1 MDRLYTGARDTGA
14 LLYRCNLCRGAW
26 EDETLV
32 GVCRVLS
39 DDASILYVQDILV
52 DPDHQRR
59 GIGRALLERVL
70 ERYSHCRQKVLMTD
84 DRPEQKAFYE
94 ALGFTRLDLRE
105 GPTLRALSNF
115 RLSYPTRPE
124 CGRNLAKLFSR
135 SRARYGATLGGDVRK
150 RSRSR
155 KHV

>member
-1 MDRLYTGARDTGA
+1 MPQLHSDRPIPLEALLELYASVGWTAYTREPQTLERAFTGAT
-14 LLYRCNLCRGAW
+14 YVVGAW
-26 EDETLV
+26 EADELV
-32 GVCRVLS
+32 GVCRALS

-59 GIGRALLERVL
+59 GVGRALLERVL

-105 GPTLRALSNF
+105 GPTLRAFVKLS
-115 RLSYPTRPE
+115 S
-124 CGRNLAKLFSR
+124 
-135 SRARYGATLGGDVRK
+135 
-150 RSRSR
+150 
-155 KHV
+155 

>member
-1 MDRLYTGARDTGA
+1 MPQLRSDRPIPLEALLELYASVGWTAYTREPETLERAFTGAT
-14 LLYRCNLCRGAW
+14 YVVGAW

-70 ERYSHCRQKVLMTD
+70 DRYSHCRQKVLMTD

-105 GPTLRALSNF
+105 GPTLRAFVKLS
-115 RLSYPTRPE
+115 S
-124 CGRNLAKLFSR
+124 
-135 SRARYGATLGGDVRK
+135 
-150 RSRSR
+150 
-155 KHV
+155 

>member
-1 MDRLYTGARDTGA
+1 MLEFSSDRPIPLEALLELYASVGWTAYTREPETLERSFTGAT
-14 LLYRCNLCRGAW
+14 YVVGAW
-26 EDETLV
+26 EADELV

-59 GIGRALLERVL
+59 GIGRALLENVL
-70 ERYSHCRQKVLMTD
+70 DRYSHCRQKVLMTD

-105 GPTLRALSNF
+105 GPTLRAF
-115 RLSYPTRPE
+115 V
-124 CGRNLAKLFSR
+124 KLGS
-135 SRARYGATLGGDVRK
+135 
-150 RSRSR
+150 
-155 KHV
+155 

>member
-1 MDRLYTGARDTGA
+1 MLEFSSDRPIPLEA
-14 LLYRCNLCRGAW
+14 LLELYASVGWTAYTREPETLERAFDGATYVVGAW

-39 DDASILYVQDILV
+39 DNASILYVQDILV

-105 GPTLRALSNF
+105 GPTLRAFVKLS
-115 RLSYPTRPE
+115 S
-124 CGRNLAKLFSR
+124 
-135 SRARYGATLGGDVRK
+135 
-150 RSRSR
+150 
-155 KHV
+155 

>member
-1 MDRLYTGARDTGA
+1 MLEFSSDRPIPLEA
-14 LLYRCNLCRGAW
+14 LLELYASVGWTAYTREPETLERAFDGATYVVGAW

-39 DDASILYVQDILV
+39 DNASILYVQDILV

-105 GPTLRALSNF
+105 GPTLRAF
-115 RLSYPTRPE
+115 V
-124 CGRNLAKLFSR
+124 KLGS
-135 SRARYGATLGGDVRK
+135 
-150 RSRSR
+150 
-155 KHV
+155 

>member
-1 MDRLYTGARDTGA
+1 MPQLRSDRPIPLEALLELYASVGWTAYTREPETLERAFTGAT
-14 LLYRCNLCRGAW
+14 YVVGAW

-39 DDASILYVQDILV
+39 DNASILYVQDILV

-105 GPTLRALSNF
+105 GPTLRAFVKLS
-115 RLSYPTRPE
+115 S
-124 CGRNLAKLFSR
+124 
-135 SRARYGATLGGDVRK
+135 
-150 RSRSR
+150 
-155 KHV
+155 